1 MVKDALCSV
10 AGSFVD
16 GALSG
21 SCYGAAPSME
31 NAAVAD
37 ALALLNPALEVPED
51 SRLLA
56 LLANVLEAM
65 VDATEQREHARLQ
78 ARLQGHDVGGAGP
91 QLTVFHGLRAPPIS
105 VEAYLV
111 RIAKYAKC
119 SPACF
124 AHAMLHMLKLARA
137 DASFAPTRLNV
148 HRLVLT
154 GVLISAKFLDD
165 RYFNNAFY
173 AKVGGVSTAELNR
186 LELEMLQLLDFQLS
200 ATPEQLVAV
209 LLDAQS
215 GRLVAQ
221 MAAAYASACGMV
233 SALDAAHALGAGADL
248 PCIMAAAPV
257 AAGSVWDASAA
268 GAACGLAAA
277 AAAAAAAAHSA
288 QQVAHMLQAQQQ
300 QAHMLQQLAAAQRK
314 RRSSMDVLEGPD
326 CRPRALHRAS
336 LEVVAMAQ

>member
-1 MVKDALCSV
+1 MPRPHACTY
-10 AGSFVD
+10 GH
-16 GALSG
+16 
-21 SCYGAAPSME
+21 CYMLTHHPSQSP
-31 NAAVAD
+31 VGD
-37 ALALLNPALEVPED
+37 VPEE
-51 SRLLA
+51 SRLLS
-56 LLANVLEAM
+56 LLATVLETM
-65 VDATEQREHARLQ
+65 VDSTEQREQARLQ
-78 ARLQGHDVGGAGP
+78 ARLQGHEAGAAP

-124 AHAMLHMLKLARA
+124 VHSLMHMLKLAQQ

-148 HRLVLT
+148 HRLLLT

-200 ATPEQLVAV
+200 VTPEQLVAM

-215 GRLVAQ
+215 GRLVAHL
-221 MAAAYASACGMV
+221 AAAYHCCLGLPAANGCGGLMG
-233 SALDAAHALGAGADL
+233 AAAVLGHPGL
-248 PCIMAAAPV
+248 PC
-257 AAGSVWDASAA
+257 WDATMTRR
-268 GAACGLAAA
+268 
-277 AAAAAAAAHSA
+277 
-288 QQVAHMLQAQQQ
+288 QVFAQQQ
-300 QAHMLQQLAAAQRK
+300 QQQQIMQQLAAVQRK
-314 RRSSMDVLEGPD
+314 RRSNSIELVEGGD
-326 CRPRALHRAS
+326 CRPRAFHRAS